1 MSRSLLSLALPAAL
15 LAAAACWVPELPWL
29 DGKACD
35 DTHLC
40 IRGVCLAGQCV
51 LTPPG
56 KDASTPVLVT
66 RSTLHALDD
75 GTVVRVQE
83 VPANLDMLV
92 ETSGGGFV
100 ALQPTVA
107 DAGLMI
113 FWDAPAPG
121 QPYVL
126 RLGTRHFV
134 SDAGMV
140 DLSERV
146 LGRPD
151 LVASGPGTSL
161 RTQLNCLSL
170 WDVMDE
176 IQLTAAGAGVG
187 GLDLATLPGW
197 TPPAA
202 SASQLNTSESW
213 TTAATPGLIQTSRGD
228 FPVYLQLEHNTFNQG
243 LPDGGS
249 VAAHRW
255 QSKHTWHDFPLEMSQ
270 GAQTATPLA
279 CTSSDINPRGADQ
292 FDLRGAAFGAFLA
305 GAGNGA
311 TLSTITVSLRQ
322 AAWPA
327 GPGPDVYRNGLTTAD
342 DLKVSSQLP
351 NNSPFPATWANEAVA
366 VASGIVPVVL
376 QLDGGSTT
384 AFEPVVLVSH
394 RAFPVDGGELAPAVG
409 PPQLVMV
416 NGTDAA
422 AGVTGVGVQPEIT
435 WSAPALGTPA
445 IYEVSIWREQDPS
458 RQKAPRLEGTVWTD
472 ATRIRIPP
480 GLMTPGATYVLHVRA
495 VSAPMDPLRAPLLSG
510 LPYDEAELVSGL
522 IEP

>member
-1 MSRSLLSLALPAAL
+1 
-15 LAAAACWVPELPWL
+15 
-29 DGKACD
+29 
-35 DTHLC
+35 
-40 IRGVCLAGQCV
+40 
-51 LTPPG
+51 
-56 KDASTPVLVT
+56 
-66 RSTLHALDD
+66 
-75 GTVVRVQE
+75 
-83 VPANLDMLV
+83 
-92 ETSGGGFV
+92 
-100 ALQPTVA
+100 
-107 DAGLMI
+107 
-113 FWDAPAPG
+113 
-121 QPYVL
+121 
-126 RLGTRHFV
+126 
-134 SDAGMV
+134 
-140 DLSERV
+140 
-146 LGRPD
+146 
-151 LVASGPGTSL
+151 
-161 RTQLNCLSL
+161 
-170 WDVMDE
+170 
-176 IQLTAAGAGVG
+176 
-187 GLDLATLPGW
+187 
-197 TPPAA
+197 
-202 SASQLNTSESW
+202 
-213 TTAATPGLIQTSRGD
+213 PGLIQTSRGD
-228 FPVYLQLEHNTFNQG
+228 VPIYLQLEHNTFNQG